1 MGGSCGENPYN
12 ANLELGIGSTG
23 KMRLP
28 ISCMECF
35 RVDGHPSDVAISVEL
50 RADGLYKVACPRGH
64 VTVTAIQE
72 QKFEVLFD
80 LGSMALL
87 DGYARE
93 AVSNFAAS
101 LERFF
106 EYYVLV
112 VSLKH
117 GIAYEH
123 FIKAWNPISR
133 LSERQFGAFLFAYL
147 VENKRPLEP
156 LIYDA
161 KPQLAGRSRGDTLTL
176 SAFRNDVI
184 HNGYI
189 PSTEEAIEYGNLVYQ
204 FIRRLIGE
212 LTTNCSEFIAKAT
225 LRHLARGHSVAD
237 GKPVGTMSV
246 PTLIGRV
253 REQNLRDA
261 LPGLEKY
268 RRWLYGRAQSNS

>member
-1 MGGSCGENPYN
+1 
-12 ANLELGIGSTG
+12 
-23 KMRLP
+23 MRLP

-35 RVDGHPSDVAISVEL
+35 WVDGHPSDVAISVEL

-72 QKFEVLFD
+72 QKSEVLFD
-80 LGSMALL
+80 LGAMALL

-93 AVSNFAAS
+93 AVSSIAAS

-117 GIAYEH
+117 GIASEH

-133 LSERQFGAFLFAYL
+133 LSERQFGAFLFLYL
-147 VENKRPLEP
+147 LENKKPLEP
-156 LIYDA
+156 LISDA
-161 KPQLAGRSRGDTLTL
+161 KPELAGQSRGDTLTW

-204 FIRRLIGE
+204 FIRRLIDE
-212 LTTNCSEFIAKAT
+212 LEANCSEFIGKAT
-225 LRHLARGHSVAD
+225 FHHLARGHGVAD

-246 PTLIGRV
+246 PTLISRV
-253 REQNLRDA
+253 HAQHLKDA
-261 LPGLEKY
+261 LPALEKY
-268 RRWLYGRAQSNS
+268 RRWLYDRPQSNS

>member
-1 MGGSCGENPYN
+1 
-12 ANLELGIGSTG
+12 
-23 KMRLP
+23 MRLP

-50 RADGLYKVACPRGH
+50 RDDGLYKVACPRGH

-80 LGSMALL
+80 LGAMALL
-87 DGYARE
+87 DGYTRE
-93 AVSNFAAS
+93 AVSSIAAS

-117 GIAYEH
+117 GVAYEH
-123 FIKAWNPISR
+123 ITKAWSPISR
-133 LSERQFGAFLFAYL
+133 LSERQFGAFLFLYL
-147 VENKRPLEP
+147 VENKKPLEA

-161 KPQLAGRSRGDTLTL
+161 KPELDGRSRRDTLTW
-176 SAFRNDVI
+176 SAFRNEVI

-189 PSTEEAIEYGNLVYQ
+189 PSAKEVIEYGNLVYQ
-204 FIRRLIGE
+204 FIYRLIRE
-212 LTTNCSEFIAKAT
+212 LKANCSEFMGKAT
-225 LRHLARGHSVAD
+225 FHHVARGHGVAD
-237 GKPVGTMSV
+237 GKSVGTMSL
-246 PTLIGRV
+246 PTLISLV
-253 REQNLRDA
+253 RTERPAQHLRDV

-268 RRWLYGRAQSNS
+268 SRWLYGRPQSDP